1 MEGFSNERSIRGVC
15 LLAGCLYSGD
25 TQCANDPLADLS
37 CAELPDGFVD
47 VVREAGAIAVG
58 AGLRPIR

>member
-1 MEGFSNERSIRGVC
+1 MERFSNERSIPGVR
-15 LLAGCLYSGD
+15 LLAGFPYSGD
-25 TQCANDPLADLS
+25 AECANDPLADLS